1 VKAVLVSH
9 PHVAAVSVQVAA
21 AFERAG
27 RLATFATGVAFND
40 ADWTGRLGRALAHR
54 RPVLRNRIVEEI
66 PPDRLRSLPLIELG
80 SRVLAR
86 AAKAMQDNPIAAY
99 DALFAAHD
107 AAVAAS
113 PWPRA
118 VDGLYVYEDAALLTF
133 RRAARR
139 DLPRVLDVA
148 SLHYRTVESTWQDEV
163 QRWPDA
169 PDGPIHVEP
178 QWKRRRKDGE
188 AALATTISVASEFT
202 RGSLEAAGVTSRI
215 ITTPYGFPVER
226 FSARA
231 TAPQGPF
238 TVLAVG
244 AQSVTKGTTYLL
256 EAWRKAALPD
266 SELRLVGRMRLSKTF
281 LDRYAGLFHHVPH
294 VPRSEIDACYAGADL
309 VAFPTLA
316 DGFGLVIQESMACG
330 TPVLTTPCG
339 GGPACISDDVD
350 GWIVPPRDIDALVE
364 RLRFAHANRDRLHAM
379 GKAARTR
386 AERWTW
392 RDAGQAL
399 LDKLEA

>member
-1 VKAVLVSH
+1 MKAVLVSH
-9 PHVAAVSVQVAA
+9 PHVAAVSVEVAA

-40 ADWTGRLGRALAHR
+40 HDWTGRVGRSLAQR
-54 RPVLRNRIVEEI
+54 RPVLRNRIVEGI
-66 PPDRLRSLPLIELG
+66 PAGHLRSLPLIELG
-80 SRVLAR
+80 ARAVAR
-86 AAKAMQDNPIAAY
+86 AAKALQRPIAPY

-118 VDGLYVYEDAALLTF
+118 LDGLYVYEDAALLTF

-139 DLPRVLDVA
+139 GLPRVLDVA
-148 SLHYRTVESTWQDEV
+148 SLHHRTVESTWREEV
-163 QRWPDA
+163 NRWPGA

-178 QWKRRRKDGE
+178 QWKRRRKDAE

-202 RGSLEAAGVTSRI
+202 RRSLEAAGVTAPI
-215 ITTPYGFPVER
+215 ITTPYGFPVDR
-226 FSARA
+226 FTART
-231 TAPQGPF
+231 TAPQGRF
-238 TVLAVG
+238 TVVAVG

-266 SELRLVGRMRLSKTF
+266 SELRLVGRMRLSKSF
-281 LDRYAGLFHHVPH
+281 LDRYAGSFHHVAH
-294 VPRSEIDACYAGADL
+294 VPRSEIEACYAAADL

-316 DGFGLVIQESMACG
+316 DGFGLVIQEAMACG

-339 GGPACISDDVD
+339 GGPACISNDVD

-364 RLRFAHANRDRLHAM
+364 RLRFAHENRDRLQAM

-399 LDKLEA
+399 LDKLDG